1 MSFLVYIG
9 TVQGGGKDA
18 GGGLNSVRSG
28 REYGGANEGRMWQ
41 IKDGTVHCEEKGRDV
56 RENRCDGKQKC
67 VETGG
72 WGVKRGGMNDVVGGV
87 GGGGG
92 MAREGKV
99 MSVKAVERG
108 RKKNFR
114 NRVGGGKRVG

>member
-1 MSFLVYIG
+1 MCG
-9 TVQGGGKDA
+9 D
-18 GGGLNSVRSG
+18 
-28 REYGGANEGRMWQ
+28 
-41 IKDGTVHCEEKGRDV
+41 
-56 RENRCDGKQKC
+56 
-67 VETGG
+67 
-72 WGVKRGGMNDVVGGV
+72 WGVERGGMNDVVGGV